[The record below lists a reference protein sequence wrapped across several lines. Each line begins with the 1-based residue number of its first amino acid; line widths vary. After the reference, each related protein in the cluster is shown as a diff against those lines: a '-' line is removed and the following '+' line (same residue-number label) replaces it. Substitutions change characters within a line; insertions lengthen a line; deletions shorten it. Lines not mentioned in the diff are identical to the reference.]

1 MGGPFGPGFP
11 GGINSLDPWRIL
23 HREDIPT
30 GQPGDATRT
39 VTTLISSETGKAI
52 QLVQKN
58 GQGPVQGPF
67 GVTRRGD

>member
-1 MGGPFGPGFP
+1 
-11 GGINSLDPWRIL
+11 L